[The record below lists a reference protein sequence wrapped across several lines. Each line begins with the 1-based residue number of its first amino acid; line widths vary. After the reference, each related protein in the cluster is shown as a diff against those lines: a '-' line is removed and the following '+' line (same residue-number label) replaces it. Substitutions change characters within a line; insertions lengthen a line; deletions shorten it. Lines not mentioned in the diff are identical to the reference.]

1 MNVTADDVVLL
12 LHAAAT
18 LFMFGLIWVVQLVH
32 YPLMDC
38 VSAERFAAFEK
49 EHQRRISYLVGPA
62 MLIEGATAIALFWFR
77 PPTVP
82 SSLVIAGLALIAVN
96 VVSTAALQ
104 VPCHTRLARGFDRET
119 HRRLVTTNTIRT
131 AAWSVRAA
139 LVLAMLL
146 VA

>member
-1 MNVTADDVVLL
+1 MNVTAGDIVLS
-12 LHAAAT
+12 LHAAVT

-62 MLIEGATAIALFWFR
+62 MSVEGVTAVVLLWVR
-77 PPTVP
+77 PPSVP
-82 SSLVIAGLALIAVN
+82 ISLVIAGLALIAVN

-119 HRRLVTTNTIRT
+119 HRRLVNTNIIRT
-131 AAWSVRAA
+131 AAWSIRAA
-139 LVLAMLL
+139 LVLGMLL
-146 VA
+146 RA